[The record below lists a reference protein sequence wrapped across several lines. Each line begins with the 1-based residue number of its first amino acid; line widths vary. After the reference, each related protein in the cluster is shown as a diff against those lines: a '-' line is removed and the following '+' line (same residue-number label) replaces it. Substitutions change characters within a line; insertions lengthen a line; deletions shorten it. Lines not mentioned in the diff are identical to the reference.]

1 MNTDSLALDFKS
13 ATLYAVRVVLHSGD
27 LERLTQALDR
37 RMADAGS
44 FFENE
49 PVVIDASRVAEPLDW
64 AGIVA
69 ALRGHN
75 LPPIGVV
82 AEGDN
87 LRAAQ
92 AAGLAPVELSMATP
106 RAAPQQEAA
115 VAAAAE
121 AAKDAP
127 VPGQPAAGLTTGT
140 ATSSDA
146 TQDAA
151 DGAAAVQGDLPL
163 AQAAASGTD
172 TPAGGTVGPGSAT
185 QGDGQDAAN
194 GKPGAAVGNGTAPGH
209 GTANG
214 NGNGNGDGDGS
225 ANGNDNGKVND
236 AAGNVA
242 PGAPAGQPMPTR
254 EAPQTSES
262 AAPTPVHPH
271 SSSALV
277 ITRPLRSG
285 QRVYARHT
293 DLVVIGMVSQ
303 GAEVIADGNVHIYG
317 PLRGKAMAGA
327 RGDTSARVFTTHM
340 DAELLAVA
348 GVYRV
353 VEDRLDEAVHGKPA
367 LVRLDGD
374 TLRIEALKA

>member
-1 MNTDSLALDFKS
+1 MPDIPQPVARAPSRRPEPPAPIKMNTESLALDFKS
-13 ATLYAVRVVLHSGD
+13 ATLYAIRVVLHSAD
-27 LERLTQALDR
+27 PERLNAALAK

-49 PVVIDASRVAEPLDW
+49 PVVIDASRVEETIDW
-64 AGIVA
+64 AALVA

-82 AEGDN
+82 AEGAN
-87 LRAAQ
+87 LAAAR
-92 AAGLAPVELSMATP
+92 AAGLTPVELSTPAARPAQVIDTAPPNDVATP
-106 RAAPQQEAA
+106 VPSVPAAAVEIAPAPTPTADAPAAEVPVANAADKASGKAADTTAAKPAAEPLPERAAASTTSAASPTPAAPQ
-115 VAAAAE
+115 
-121 AAKDAP
+121 
-127 VPGQPAAGLTTGT
+127 
-140 ATSSDA
+140 
-146 TQDAA
+146 
-151 DGAAAVQGDLPL
+151 
-163 AQAAASGTD
+163 
-172 TPAGGTVGPGSAT
+172 
-185 QGDGQDAAN
+185 
-194 GKPGAAVGNGTAPGH
+194 
-209 GTANG
+209 
-214 NGNGNGDGDGS
+214 
-225 ANGNDNGKVND
+225 
-236 AAGNVA
+236 
-242 PGAPAGQPMPTR
+242 
-254 EAPQTSES
+254 
-262 AAPTPVHPH
+262 

-303 GAEVIADGNVHIYG
+303 GAEVIADGNVHVYG

-327 RGDTSARVFTTHM
+327 RGDTSARIFTTHL

-353 VEDRLDEAVHGKPA
+353 VEDKLDRSLHNQPA

>member
-1 MNTDSLALDFKS
+1 MNTESLALDFKS
-13 ATLYAVRVVLHSGD
+13 ATLYAIRVVLHSAD
-27 LERLTQALDR
+27 PERLNAALAK

-49 PVVIDASRVAEPLDW
+49 PVVIDASRVEEKIDW
-64 AGIVA
+64 TALVA

-82 AEGDN
+82 AEGAN
-87 LRAAQ
+87 LQ
-92 AAGLAPVELSMATP
+92 AAREAGLTPVELSTPAARPAPVVDTAPPNDVATP
-106 RAAPQQEAA
+106 
-115 VAAAAE
+115 
-121 AAKDAP
+121 
-127 VPGQPAAGLTTGT
+127 VPSVP
-140 ATSSDA
+140 
-146 TQDAA
+146 
-151 DGAAAVQGDLPL
+151 AAAVEIAPAPTDTSAQAAPAPASDAAAQDKPAADEPAD
-163 AQAAASGTD
+163 AQAAA
-172 TPAGGTVGPGSAT
+172 PAPDADPLPARAASSTTSASSPT
-185 QGDGQDAAN
+185 AA
-194 GKPGAAVGNGTAPGH
+194 A
-209 GTANG
+209 
-214 NGNGNGDGDGS
+214 
-225 ANGNDNGKVND
+225 
-236 AAGNVA
+236 
-242 PGAPAGQPMPTR
+242 
-254 EAPQTSES
+254 
-262 AAPTPVHPH
+262 PH

-303 GAEVIADGNVHIYG
+303 GAEVIADGNVHVYG

-327 RGDTSARVFTTHM
+327 RGDTSARIFTTHL

-353 VEDRLDEAVHGKPA
+353 VEDKLDRTLQNQPA

>member
-1 MNTDSLALDFKS
+1 MPDIPQPVARAPSRRPEPPAPIKMNTESLALDFKS
-13 ATLYAVRVVLHSGD
+13 ATLYAIRVVLHSAD
-27 LERLTQALDR
+27 PERLNAALAK

-49 PVVIDASRVAEPLDW
+49 PVVIDASRVEEAIDW
-64 AGIVA
+64 AALVG

-82 AEGDN
+82 AEGAVVPVGQAVAWIYAEGEERKPAPSAAPAPAPEPAWWR
-87 LRAAQ
+87 LSLVPAAAVEIAPAPTTAAEAPAEKAAEPATPKSAAEPLPERAAASTTS
-92 AAGLAPVELSMATP
+92 AASPTP
-106 RAAPQQEAA
+106 AAPQ
-115 VAAAAE
+115 
-121 AAKDAP
+121 
-127 VPGQPAAGLTTGT
+127 
-140 ATSSDA
+140 
-146 TQDAA
+146 
-151 DGAAAVQGDLPL
+151 
-163 AQAAASGTD
+163 
-172 TPAGGTVGPGSAT
+172 
-185 QGDGQDAAN
+185 
-194 GKPGAAVGNGTAPGH
+194 
-209 GTANG
+209 
-214 NGNGNGDGDGS
+214 
-225 ANGNDNGKVND
+225 
-236 AAGNVA
+236 
-242 PGAPAGQPMPTR
+242 
-254 EAPQTSES
+254 
-262 AAPTPVHPH
+262 

-303 GAEVIADGNVHIYG
+303 GAEVIADGNVHVYG

-327 RGDTSARVFTTHM
+327 RGDTSARIFTTHL

-353 VEDRLDEAVHGKPA
+353 VEDKLDRSLHNQPA

>member
-1 MNTDSLALDFKS
+1 MNTESLALDFKS
-13 ATLYAVRVVLHSGD
+13 ATLYAIRVVLHSAD
-27 LERLTQALDR
+27 PERLNAALAK

-49 PVVIDASRVAEPLDW
+49 PVVIDASRVEEKIDW
-64 AGIVA
+64 TALVA

-82 AEGDN
+82 AEGAN
-87 LRAAQ
+87 LQ
-92 AAGLAPVELSMATP
+92 AAREAGLTPVELSTPAARPAPVVDTAPPNDVATP
-106 RAAPQQEAA
+106 
-115 VAAAAE
+115 
-121 AAKDAP
+121 
-127 VPGQPAAGLTTGT
+127 VPSVP
-140 ATSSDA
+140 
-146 TQDAA
+146 
-151 DGAAAVQGDLPL
+151 AAAVEIAPAPTDTSAQATPAPASDAAAQDKPAADEAAD
-163 AQAAASGTD
+163 AQAAA
-172 TPAGGTVGPGSAT
+172 PAPDADPLPARAASSTTSASSPT
-185 QGDGQDAAN
+185 AA
-194 GKPGAAVGNGTAPGH
+194 A
-209 GTANG
+209 
-214 NGNGNGDGDGS
+214 
-225 ANGNDNGKVND
+225 
-236 AAGNVA
+236 
-242 PGAPAGQPMPTR
+242 
-254 EAPQTSES
+254 
-262 AAPTPVHPH
+262 PH

-303 GAEVIADGNVHIYG
+303 GAEVIADGNVHVYG

-327 RGDTSARVFTTHM
+327 RGDTSARIFTTHL

-353 VEDRLDEAVHGKPA
+353 VEDKLDRTLQNQPA